1 MAGAPDGASAVEPLA
16 GPACRMGVV
25 TRPPTGSTWAMVGV
39 ATAGARTPPSAGPR
53 SSGMG
58 TAPVA
63 TAWAT
68 TMIPP
73 SAPTVS
79 TAAVAAVVVQS
90 TEADRLTRAP
100 TGGRTKPRK

>member
-1 MAGAPDGASAVEPLA
+1 
-16 GPACRMGVV
+16 
-25 TRPPTGSTWAMVGV
+25 
-39 ATAGARTPPSAGPR
+39 
-53 SSGMG
+53 MG